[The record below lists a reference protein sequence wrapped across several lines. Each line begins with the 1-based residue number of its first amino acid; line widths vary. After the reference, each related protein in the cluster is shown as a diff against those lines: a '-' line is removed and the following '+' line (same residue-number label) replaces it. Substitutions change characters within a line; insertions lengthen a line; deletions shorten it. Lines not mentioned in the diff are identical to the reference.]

1 MKSVANEL
9 EKHWLHIV
17 HHNIC
22 IPSHQIITG
31 NEHEKVVYTKT
42 KFLSDKIAIKNSAL
56 REIEGVD
63 TFRVEGTDMLDVHLN
78 ERKNVVL
85 PDNVKN
91 TLTNSCD
98 IDASC
103 SSSTSTINALPA
115 TSTGRSNS
123 NGLSSREANA
133 ICIVL
138 GEISP
143 LLQKYDN
150 GKTMFKGLQKE
161 KANVSINYKDDL
173 LNIQSILQQQVIRKL
188 SDLRREF
195 ECWEIFDNLDFFLV
209 K

>member
-17 HHNIC
+17 HYNIC

-31 NEHEKVVYTKT
+31 NEHEKGVYTKT
-42 KFLSDKIAIKNSAL
+42 KFLSDKIAIENSASHDMLCLHSDNQFSAKEELLEDDVTDFVL

-63 TFRVEGTDMLDVHLN
+63 TFRVEGTDMRDVHLN

-91 TLTNSCD
+91 ILTNSCD

-103 SSSTSTINALPA
+103 SNSTSTINALPA

-123 NGLSSREANA
+123 NGLSSREANV

-143 LLQKYDN
+143 LLEKQYS
-150 GKTMFKGLQKE
+150 KGCKMRRQMLQLIIKMIYTQII
-161 KANVSINYKDDL
+161 S
-173 LNIQSILQQQVIRKL
+173 RK
-188 SDLRREF
+188 
-195 ECWEIFDNLDFFLV
+195 
-209 K
+209 